1 MRVLGLQTDTFID
14 RACTRE
20 RCDAASIG
28 DLRIFYRNE
37 YRHFLTDRCSRVVS
51 RRHIAPRAPPLPSP
65 PSRCPTSGP
74 PGSATAPPTL
84 SPAAWSSAARACPT
98 PRSTASST
106 EPVRPRPRPP
116 FLDSRLMRH
125 HADRAPAPARRG
137 SARAA
142 AFLGN
147 RSIDAR
153 RSTRRRRA
161 SRAGARDRASARR
174 RSIECNNG
182 APMAA
187 RSRLGLLSE
196 RGTVFDICV
205 RHLQRPKNKPNAN
218 ASSRRR

>member
-1 MRVLGLQTDTFID
+1 MSDKWSTGICD
-14 RACTRE
+14 CTSDLE
-20 RCDAASIG
+20 SCCLVIGGAGVPYAAVN
-28 DLRIFYRNE
+28 RIVYGTR
-37 YRHFLTDRCSRVVS
+37 
-51 RRHIAPRAPPLPSP
+51 
-65 PSRCPTSGP
+65 TS
-74 PGSATAPPTL
+74 AK
-84 SPAAWSSAARACPT
+84 
-98 PRSTASST
+98 
-106 EPVRPRPRPP
+106 PRPP

-187 RSRLGLLSE
+187 RSPFRVALPNAE
-196 RGTVFDICV
+196 RFRCSTFVFDIC
-205 RHLQRPKNKPNAN
+205 NAEKQTKRVF
-218 ASSRRR
+218 APPLTSLPRG

>member
-1 MRVLGLQTDTFID
+1 MALYD
-14 RACTRE
+14 RPKGPA
-20 RCDAASIG
+20 
-28 DLRIFYRNE
+28 
-37 YRHFLTDRCSRVVS
+37 
-51 RRHIAPRAPPLPSP
+51 RRFATGHTEPRASSRPLPSP
-65 PSRCPTSGP
+65 TLTMSDKWSTGICDCTSDLESCCLVIGGMGVP
-74 PGSATAPPTL
+74 YAAVNRIVYGTRTSAK
-84 SPAAWSSAARACPT
+84 
-98 PRSTASST
+98 
-106 EPVRPRPRPP
+106 PRPP

-147 RSIDAR
+147 RSIDTR

-205 RHLQRPKNKPNAN
+205 RHLQRRKTNQTPQ
-218 ASSRRR
+218 SSRRG

>member
-1 MRVLGLQTDTFID
+1 MSDKWSTGICD
-14 RACTRE
+14 CTSDLE
-20 RCDAASIG
+20 SCCLVIGGAGVPYAAVN
-28 DLRIFYRNE
+28 RIVYGTR
-37 YRHFLTDRCSRVVS
+37 
-51 RRHIAPRAPPLPSP
+51 
-65 PSRCPTSGP
+65 TS
-74 PGSATAPPTL
+74 AK
-84 SPAAWSSAARACPT
+84 
-98 PRSTASST
+98 
-106 EPVRPRPRPP
+106 PRPP

-137 SARAA
+137 SARGA

-196 RGTVFDICV
+196 RGTVFDIRV